1 MPQELMGLVA
11 TAMLAPEMSA
21 AQSMYRMIDKSL
33 TEDASMQPH
42 VVAKMLRQ
50 QDQLVAGGD
59 LEQVR
64 RTLAAQ
70 AATLDRLFHHLFAL
84 ATAAQSRSP
93 DLHQR
98 YLHLAFKAQTQA
110 MRTALALGR
119 LCQVQ
124 ERLKMAR
131 QANTAPPPKAAFKF
145 RKAGAHAVTATR
157 TLDSGG
163 RPAIYSIKLPSSAA
177 NEWPAPPPA
186 SRRTFAHSA

>member
-1 MPQELMGLVA
+1 MGKVA
-11 TAMLAPEMSA
+11 AAMLAPEVSA
-21 AQSMYRMIDKSL
+21 AQSMHHMIDKSL
-33 TEDASMQPH
+33 TDDSGMQPH
-42 VVAKMLRQ
+42 VVAEMLQ
-50 QDQLVAGGD
+50 LQDQAMASGD
-59 LEQVR
+59 LGQVR

-98 YLHLAFKAQTQA
+98 YLHLAFKAQAQA
-110 MRTALALGR
+110 MRTSLAMGR
-119 LCQVQ
+119 LCQAQ

-163 RPAIYSIKLPSSAA
+163 RPAVYSIKLPSSAA
-177 NEWPAPPPA
+177 NGWPPPPPA